1 MQHKNRHEDQWNRIE
16 DPDINPS
23 SYSQLVFDKGTQNIQ
38 CKKDSLFINF
48 AAKTEY
54 LHIEDKIDPYL
65 SPCTNINS
73 KWIKDYNRRPKALK
87 LMLERIWNTMN
98 TQA

>member
-1 MQHKNRHEDQWNRIE
+1 LTKVSKTYNVKKTA
-16 DPDINPS
+16 S
-23 SYSQLVFDKGTQNIQ
+23 S
-38 CKKDSLFINF
+38 INF
-48 AAKTEY
+48 SAKTEY